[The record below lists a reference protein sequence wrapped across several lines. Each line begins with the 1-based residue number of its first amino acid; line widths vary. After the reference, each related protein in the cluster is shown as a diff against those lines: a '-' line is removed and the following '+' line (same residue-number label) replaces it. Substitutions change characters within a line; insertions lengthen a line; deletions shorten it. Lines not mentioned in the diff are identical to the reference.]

1 MPVKK
6 TVTAVAACL
15 MFILSATVCSMA
27 FLSAGSQKDI
37 KIREA
42 SAGNERVI
50 IVIDPGHGGMDGGA
64 SAADGTDEK
73 NINLA
78 ISLYLKKMMEEYP
91 VDVIMTR
98 TEDEMLSDG
107 ADSIK
112 GMKRED
118 LKARKSIIDQSGA
131 ALAVSI
137 HLNSFREDAS
147 VYGAQVFY
155 PKKEQLRTK
164 GRTDEQTSEIFAKA
178 VQKLKTAEYQEKMAA
193 SIWEGINE
201 ILCLEKPEKQQI
213 TDSANKTK

>member
-6 TVTAVAACL
+6 TVTAAAACL

-147 VYGAQVFY
+147 VYGAQVFIR
-155 PKKEQLRTK
+155 KRSSCEQK
-164 GRTDEQTSEIFAKA
+164 GEQTNKHLRYL
-178 VQKLKTAEYQEKMAA
+178 QKLSRKPLKTTSPMV
-193 SIWEGINE
+193 G
-201 ILCLEKPEKQQI
+201 
-213 TDSANKTK
+213 SAVP

>member
-6 TVTAVAACL
+6 TVTAAAACL

-112 GMKRED
+112 SIKAERLLQYPFTLTVSEKMHQYTEHRFFIRKR
-118 LKARKSIIDQSGA
+118 SSC
-131 ALAVSI
+131 
-137 HLNSFREDAS
+137 
-147 VYGAQVFY
+147 
-155 PKKEQLRTK
+155 EQK
-164 GRTDEQTSEIFAKA
+164 GEQTNKHLRYL
-178 VQKLKTAEYQEKMAA
+178 QKLSRKPLKTT
-193 SIWEGINE
+193 SPTVG
-201 ILCLEKPEKQQI
+201 
-213 TDSANKTK
+213 SAVP